1 MLNDSAHD
9 EQWERIRDHF
19 PEGNIAVGR
28 AGRKTTPT
36 RCVLE
41 AVLWILNSGAM
52 EHAAAELPE
61 LQNRAS
67 ALSDL
72 VPAPAMGPGTAAAG
86 KVVT

>member
-1 MLNDSAHD
+1 MIRLTD

-19 PEGNIAVGR
+19 PEENIADGR
-28 AGRKTTPT
+28 PGRKPTPT

-52 EHAAAELPE
+52 EHAAAELT
-61 LQNRAS
+61 RSAS